1 MASTSSFMLTP
12 TRSPPRT
19 PPPARQTL
27 SLRLLSPPPL
37 PKVPSSRR
45 SPLPPSG
52 EVRSSSLRLQNAL
65 GFSRSSRSSPI
76 WAKNPNPKMARLQGK
91 IEKGRRKIVEKEN
104 KKKVKKAF
112 SSTPTGLFTPSASP
126 DALMEIDQKNVFE
139 VSFDRREREGD
150 EKKGGE
156 KERGLRLGI
165 GLLPAFELA

>member
-19 PPPARQTL
+19 PPPVRQTL

-37 PKVPSSRR
+37 PQGPIVASYPSPTFWR
-45 SPLPPSG
+45 
-52 EVRSSSLRLQNAL
+52 
-65 GFSRSSRSSPI
+65 
-76 WAKNPNPKMARLQGK
+76 
-91 IEKGRRKIVEKEN
+91 EKEN